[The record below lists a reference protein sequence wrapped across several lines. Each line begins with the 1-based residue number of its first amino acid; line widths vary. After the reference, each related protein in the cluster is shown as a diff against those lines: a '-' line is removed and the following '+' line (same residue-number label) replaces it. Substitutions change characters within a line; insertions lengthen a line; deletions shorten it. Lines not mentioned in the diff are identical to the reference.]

1 MSLKK
6 TTMFLKTQHTKLLR
20 EKYTLKCPPGFV
32 SPSVIGFGVLCAR
45 ELAFLFLTKSYLHR
59 HCVIHSHKSEG
70 LIFDSHR
77 LTCWCI
83 HLRCI
88 TRSTTTP
95 HKTFYLHFLAACPH
109 WNHHKRQEFRVT
121 FAKHRRE
128 FTDIWD
134 CLSSRNICMWFAL
147 QFVFCVV
154 FFCVPTDGISTRN
167 EQSKDI
173 KRGQSSRF
181 HSAPGR
187 FMTDCDVSLEVIKN
201 GSEL

>member
-1 MSLKK
+1 MSSGVCLPISDW
-6 TTMFLKTQHTKLLR
+6 FW
-20 EKYTLKCPPGFV
+20 CFV
-32 SPSVIGFGVLCAR
+32 CTWVSFPF
-45 ELAFLFLTKSYLHR
+45 FLTKSYLHR

-147 QFVFCVV
+147 QFMFCVV
-154 FFCVPTDGISTRN
+154 FFLCSHRWNQHP
-167 EQSKDI
+167 
-173 KRGQSSRF
+173 KR
-181 HSAPGR
+181 A
-187 FMTDCDVSLEVIKN
+187 I
-201 GSEL
+201 